1 MKKLIL
7 ICILFS
13 NKIFSQEID
22 YNIFFKEESVKIGDS
37 ITLISTLKYP
47 KNIEIIQPD
56 SSYKFIPFEFLDKI
70 VFESSS
76 SNNIIFDS
84 TIYILQT
91 FELDSIQS
99 IYLKSYIINTSD
111 SLEILSNT
119 DKIRTISLVNEKN
132 SKTKTNTLL
141 EKINSIFNS
150 KKFLI
155 ITGVIFSV
163 LVLIYLLFRKKI
175 NKYFKIKRIK
185 SETDFFK
192 NEFDTILSSYLNTND
207 IMFLENLLLKWKR
220 FMEKLSKKPYSSSTS
235 SEISLFNKNI
245 KIIKTLKEIDRCI
258 YSENEFITDKNKL
271 IILRD
276 ESINLSENYINQLKN
291 EQ

>member
-22 YNIFFKEESVKIGDS
+22 YNIFFKEDSVKIGDT

-76 SNNIIFDS
+76 SNNLIFDS

-111 SLEILSNT
+111 SLEISSNT
-119 DKIRTISLVNEKN
+119 DEIQTISLIKEKN
-132 SKTKTNTLL
+132 SRTKTNTLL
-141 EKINSIFNS
+141 EKINSIFNA
-150 KKFLI
+150 KKFSI

-192 NEFDTILSSYLNTND
+192 NEFDAILSSYLNTND
-207 IMFLENLLLKWKR
+207 VKFLENLLLKWKR
-220 FMEKLSKKPYSSSTS
+220 FMEKLSKKPYSSSTT

-245 KIIKTLKEIDRCI
+245 KSIKTLKEIDKSI
-258 YSENEFITDKNKL
+258 YSENKFILDKNKL

-276 ESINLSENYINQLKN
+276 ESIHISENYINQLKN
-291 EQ
+291 E

>member
-13 NKIFSQEID
+13 NNIFSQEID

-150 KKFLI
+150 KKFSI
-155 ITGVIFSV
+155 ITGVIFSL

-207 IMFLENLLLKWKR
+207 IKFLENLLLKWKR

-245 KIIKTLKEIDRCI
+245 KSIKTLKEIDKCI
-258 YSENEFITDKNKL
+258 YSENEFIIDKNKL

-276 ESINLSENYINQLKN
+276 ESINLSKNYINQLKN

>member
-13 NKIFSQEID
+13 HKIYSQEID
-22 YNIFFKEESVKIGDS
+22 YNIFFKEESVKIGDT
-37 ITLISTLKYP
+37 ITLISTLRYP

-70 VFESSS
+70 IFESST
-76 SNNIIFDS
+76 SNNFIYDS
-84 TIYILQT
+84 TIYLLQT

-111 SLEILSNT
+111 SLEILSNN
-119 DKIRTISLVNEKN
+119 DDILTISLVNEKN
-132 SKTKTNTLL
+132 SKIKANTLF
-141 EKINSIFNS
+141 ERINSIFNL
-150 KKFLI
+150 KKYSI
-155 ITGVIFSV
+155 ITGVIFSI
-163 LVLIYLLFRKKI
+163 LILIYLVFRKKI

-192 NEFDTILSSYLNTND
+192 NEFDYILNKYLNTNN
-207 IMFLENLLLKWKR
+207 IKFLENLILKWKR
-220 FMEKLSKKPYSSSTS
+220 FMEKLSKKPYSSSTT
-235 SEISLFNKNI
+235 SEISIFNKNI
-245 KIIKTLKEIDRCI
+245 KSIKTLKEIDKCI
-258 YSENEFITDKNKL
+258 YSENEFIIDKNKL

-276 ESINLSENYINQLKN
+276 ESIRQSENYINQLKN
-291 EQ
+291 EE

>member
-13 NKIFSQEID
+13 NNIFSQEID

-150 KKFLI
+150 KKFSI

-245 KIIKTLKEIDRCI
+245 KSIKTLKEIDKCI
-258 YSENEFITDKNKL
+258 YSENEFIIDKNKL

>member
-13 NKIFSQEID
+13 HKIYSQEID
-22 YNIFFKEESVKIGDS
+22 YNIFFKEESVKIGDT
-37 ITLISTLKYP
+37 ITLISTLRYP

-70 VFESSS
+70 IFESST
-76 SNNIIFDS
+76 SNNFIYDS
-84 TIYILQT
+84 TIYLLQT

-111 SLEILSNT
+111 SLEILSNN
-119 DKIRTISLVNEKN
+119 DDILTISLVNEKN
-132 SKTKTNTLL
+132 SKIKANTLF
-141 EKINSIFNS
+141 ERINSIFNL
-150 KKFLI
+150 KKYSI
-155 ITGVIFSV
+155 ITGVIFSI
-163 LVLIYLLFRKKI
+163 LILIYLVFRKKI

-207 IMFLENLLLKWKR
+207 IKFLENLLLKWKR
-220 FMEKLSKKPYSSSTS
+220 FMEKLSKKPYSSSTT
-235 SEISLFNKNI
+235 SEISIFNKNI
-245 KIIKTLKEIDRCI
+245 KSIKTLKEIDKCI

>member
-13 NKIFSQEID
+13 NNIFSQEID

-150 KKFLI
+150 KKFSI

>member
-22 YNIFFKEESVKIGDS
+22 YNIFFKEDSVKIGDT

-76 SNNIIFDS
+76 SNNLIFDS

-91 FELDSIQS
+91 FELDSVQS

-111 SLEILSNT
+111 SLEISSNT
-119 DKIRTISLVNEKN
+119 DEIQTISLIKEKN
-132 SKTKTNTLL
+132 SRTKTNTLL
-141 EKINSIFNS
+141 EKINSIFNA
-150 KKFLI
+150 KKFSI

-192 NEFDTILSSYLNTND
+192 NEFDAILSSYLNTND
-207 IMFLENLLLKWKR
+207 VKFLENLLLKWKR
-220 FMEKLSKKPYSSSTS
+220 FMEKLSKKPYSSSTT

-245 KIIKTLKEIDRCI
+245 KSIKTLKEIDKSI
-258 YSENEFITDKNKL
+258 YSENKFILDKNKL

-276 ESINLSENYINQLKN
+276 ESIHISENYINQLKN
-291 EQ
+291 E

>member
-13 NKIFSQEID
+13 HKIYSQEID
-22 YNIFFKEESVKIGDS
+22 YNIFFKEESVKIGDT
-37 ITLISTLKYP
+37 ITLISTLRYP

-70 VFESSS
+70 IFESST
-76 SNNIIFDS
+76 SNNFIYDS
-84 TIYILQT
+84 TIYLLQT

-111 SLEILSNT
+111 SLEILSNN
-119 DKIRTISLVNEKN
+119 DDILTISLVNEKN
-132 SKTKTNTLL
+132 SKIKANTLL
-141 EKINSIFNS
+141 ERINSIFNL
-150 KKFLI
+150 KKYSI
-155 ITGVIFSV
+155 ITGVIFSI
-163 LVLIYLLFRKKI
+163 LILIYLVFRKKI

-192 NEFDTILSSYLNTND
+192 NEFDYILNKYLNTNN
-207 IMFLENLLLKWKR
+207 IKFLENLILKWKR
-220 FMEKLSKKPYSSSTS
+220 FMEKLSKKPYSSSTT
-235 SEISLFNKNI
+235 SEISIFNKNI
-245 KIIKTLKEIDRCI
+245 KSIKTLKEIDKCI
-258 YSENEFITDKNKL
+258 YSENEFIIDKNKL

-276 ESINLSENYINQLKN
+276 ESIRQSENYINQLKN
-291 EQ
+291 EE

>member
-13 NKIFSQEID
+13 HKIYSQEID
-22 YNIFFKEESVKIGDS
+22 YNIFFKEESVKIGDT
-37 ITLISTLKYP
+37 ITLISTLRYP

-70 VFESSS
+70 IFESST
-76 SNNIIFDS
+76 SNNFIYDS
-84 TIYILQT
+84 TIYLLQT

-111 SLEILSNT
+111 SLEILSNN
-119 DKIRTISLVNEKN
+119 DDILTISLVNEKN
-132 SKTKTNTLL
+132 SKIKANTLL
-141 EKINSIFNS
+141 ERINSIFNT
-150 KKFLI
+150 KKYSI
-155 ITGVIFSV
+155 ITGVIFSI
-163 LVLIYLLFRKKI
+163 LILIYLVFRKKI

-192 NEFDTILSSYLNTND
+192 NEFDYILNKYLNTNN
-207 IMFLENLLLKWKR
+207 IKFLENLILKWKR
-220 FMEKLSKKPYSSSTS
+220 FMEKLSKKPYSSSTT
-235 SEISLFNKNI
+235 SEISIFNKNI
-245 KIIKTLKEIDRCI
+245 KSIKTLKEIDKCI
-258 YSENEFITDKNKL
+258 YSENEFIIDKNKL

-276 ESINLSENYINQLKN
+276 ESIRQSENYINQLKN
-291 EQ
+291 EE

>member
-13 NKIFSQEID
+13 NNIFSQEID

-150 KKFLI
+150 KKFSI

-192 NEFDTILSSYLNTND
+192 NEFDTILSNYLNTND
-207 IMFLENLLLKWKR
+207 IKFLENLLLKWKR

-245 KIIKTLKEIDRCI
+245 KSIKTLKEIDKCI
-258 YSENEFITDKNKL
+258 YSENEFIIDKNKL

>member
-22 YNIFFKEESVKIGDS
+22 YNIFFKEDSVKIGDT

-76 SNNIIFDS
+76 SNNLIFDS

-91 FELDSIQS
+91 FELDSVQS

-111 SLEILSNT
+111 SLEISSNT
-119 DKIRTISLVNEKN
+119 DEIQTISLIKEKN
-132 SKTKTNTLL
+132 SRTKTNTLL
-141 EKINSIFNS
+141 EKINSIFNA
-150 KKFLI
+150 KKFSI

-175 NKYFKIKRIK
+175 NKFFKIKRIK

-192 NEFDTILSSYLNTND
+192 NEFDAILSSYLNTND
-207 IMFLENLLLKWKR
+207 VKFLENLLLKWKR
-220 FMEKLSKKPYSSSTS
+220 FMEKLSKKPYSSSTT

-245 KIIKTLKEIDRCI
+245 KSIKTLKEIDKSI
-258 YSENEFITDKNKL
+258 YSENKFILDKNKL

-276 ESINLSENYINQLKN
+276 ESIHISENYINQLKN
-291 EQ
+291 E

>member
-13 NKIFSQEID
+13 NNIFSQEID

-150 KKFLI
+150 KKFSI

-245 KIIKTLKEIDRCI
+245 KIIKTLKEIDKCI

>member
-13 NKIFSQEID
+13 HKIYSQEID
-22 YNIFFKEESVKIGDS
+22 YNIFFKEESVKIGDT
-37 ITLISTLKYP
+37 ITLISTLRYP

-70 VFESSS
+70 IFESST
-76 SNNIIFDS
+76 SNNFIYDS
-84 TIYILQT
+84 TIYLLQT

-111 SLEILSNT
+111 SLEILSNN
-119 DKIRTISLVNEKN
+119 DNILTISLVNEKN
-132 SKTKTNTLL
+132 SKIKANTLL
-141 EKINSIFNS
+141 ERINSIFNL
-150 KKFLI
+150 KKYSI
-155 ITGVIFSV
+155 ITGVIFSI
-163 LVLIYLLFRKKI
+163 LILIYLVFRKKI

-192 NEFDTILSSYLNTND
+192 NEFDYILNKYLNTNN
-207 IMFLENLLLKWKR
+207 IKFLENLILKWKR
-220 FMEKLSKKPYSSSTS
+220 FMEKLSKKPYSSSTT
-235 SEISLFNKNI
+235 SEISIFNKNI
-245 KIIKTLKEIDRCI
+245 KSIKTLKEIDKCI
-258 YSENEFITDKNKL
+258 YSENEFIIDKNKL

-276 ESINLSENYINQLKN
+276 ESIRQSENYINQLKN
-291 EQ
+291 EE

>member
-13 NKIFSQEID
+13 HKIYSQEID
-22 YNIFFKEESVKIGDS
+22 YNIFFKEESVKIGDT
-37 ITLISTLKYP
+37 ITLISTLRYP

-150 KKFLI
+150 KKFSI
-155 ITGVIFSV
+155 ISGVIFSV

-192 NEFDTILSSYLNTND
+192 NEFDYILNKYLNTNN
-207 IMFLENLLLKWKR
+207 IKFLENLILKWKR
-220 FMEKLSKKPYSSSTS
+220 FMEKLSKKPYSSSTT
-235 SEISLFNKNI
+235 SEISIFNKNI
-245 KIIKTLKEIDRCI
+245 KSIKTLKEIDKCI

>member
-13 NKIFSQEID
+13 NNIFSQEID

-207 IMFLENLLLKWKR
+207 IKFLENLLLKWKR

>member
-13 NKIFSQEID
+13 NNIFSQEID

-111 SLEILSNT
+111 SLEILSNN

-150 KKFLI
+150 KKFSI

-207 IMFLENLLLKWKR
+207 IKFLENLLLKWKR

-245 KIIKTLKEIDRCI
+245 KSIKTLKDIDKCI
-258 YSENEFITDKNKL
+258 YSENEFIIDKNKL

-276 ESINLSENYINQLKN
+276 ESINLSKNYINQLKN

>member
-56 SSYKFIPFEFLDKI
+56 SSYKFMPFEFLDKI

-150 KKFLI
+150 KKFSI

-207 IMFLENLLLKWKR
+207 IKFLENLLLKWKR

-245 KIIKTLKEIDRCI
+245 KSIKTLKEIDKCI
-258 YSENEFITDKNKL
+258 YSENEFIIDKNKL

-276 ESINLSENYINQLKN
+276 ESINLSKNYINQLKN

>member
-13 NKIFSQEID
+13 HKIYSQEID
-22 YNIFFKEESVKIGDS
+22 YNIFFKEESVKIGDT
-37 ITLISTLKYP
+37 ITLISTLRYP

-70 VFESSS
+70 IFESST
-76 SNNIIFDS
+76 SNNFIYDS
-84 TIYILQT
+84 TIYLLQT

-111 SLEILSNT
+111 SLEILSNN
-119 DKIRTISLVNEKN
+119 DDILTISLVNEKN
-132 SKTKTNTLL
+132 SKIKANTLF
-141 EKINSIFNS
+141 ERINSIFNL
-150 KKFLI
+150 KKYSI
-155 ITGVIFSV
+155 ITGVIFSI
-163 LVLIYLLFRKKI
+163 LILIYLVFRKKI

-207 IMFLENLLLKWKR
+207 IKFLENLLLKWKR

-245 KIIKTLKEIDRCI
+245 KIIKTLKEIDKCI

>member
-56 SSYKFIPFEFLDKI
+56 SSFKFIPFEFLDKI

-150 KKFLI
+150 KKFSI

-192 NEFDTILSSYLNTND
+192 NEFDYILNKYLNTNN
-207 IMFLENLLLKWKR
+207 IKFLENLILKWKR
-220 FMEKLSKKPYSSSTS
+220 FMEKLSKKPYSSSTT
-235 SEISLFNKNI
+235 SEISIFNKNI
-245 KIIKTLKEIDRCI
+245 KSIKTLKEIDKCI
-258 YSENEFITDKNKL
+258 YSENEFIIDKNKL

-276 ESINLSENYINQLKN
+276 ESIRQSENYINQLKN
-291 EQ
+291 EE

>member
-13 NKIFSQEID
+13 NNIFSQEID

>member
-13 NKIFSQEID
+13 NNIFSQEID
-22 YNIFFKEESVKIGDS
+22 YKIFFKEESVKIGDS

-111 SLEILSNT
+111 SLEILSNN

-150 KKFLI
+150 KKFSI

-192 NEFDTILSSYLNTND
+192 NEFDTILSNYLNTND
-207 IMFLENLLLKWKR
+207 INFLENLLLKWKR

-245 KIIKTLKEIDRCI
+245 KSIKTLKDIDKCI
-258 YSENEFITDKNKL
+258 YSENEFIIDKNKL

-276 ESINLSENYINQLKN
+276 ESINLSKNYINQLKN

>member
-13 NKIFSQEID
+13 NNIFSQEID

-192 NEFDTILSSYLNTND
+192 NEFDTNLSSYLNTND
-207 IMFLENLLLKWKR
+207 IKFLENLLLKWKR

-245 KIIKTLKEIDRCI
+245 KIIKTLKEIDKCI

>member
-13 NKIFSQEID
+13 NNIFSQEID

-155 ITGVIFSV
+155 ITGVIFSL

>member
-13 NKIFSQEID
+13 NNIFSQEID

-150 KKFLI
+150 KKFSI

-207 IMFLENLLLKWKR
+207 IKFLENLLLKWKR

-245 KIIKTLKEIDRCI
+245 KSIKTLKEIDKCI
-258 YSENEFITDKNKL
+258 YSENEFIIDKNKL

-276 ESINLSENYINQLKN
+276 ESINLSKNYINQLKN

>member
-258 YSENEFITDKNKL
+258 YSENEFIIDKNKL

>member
-13 NKIFSQEID
+13 HKIFSQEID
-22 YNIFFKEESVKIGDS
+22 YNIFFKEESVKIGDT
-37 ITLISTLKYP
+37 ITLISTLRYP

-70 VFESSS
+70 IFESST
-76 SNNIIFDS
+76 SNNFIYDS
-84 TIYILQT
+84 TIYLLQT

-111 SLEILSNT
+111 SLEILSNN
-119 DKIRTISLVNEKN
+119 DNILTISLVNEKN
-132 SKTKTNTLL
+132 SKIKANTLL
-141 EKINSIFNS
+141 ERINSIFNL
-150 KKFLI
+150 KKYSI
-155 ITGVIFSV
+155 ITGVIFSI
-163 LVLIYLLFRKKI
+163 LILIYLVFRKKI

-192 NEFDTILSSYLNTND
+192 NEFDYILNKYLNTNN
-207 IMFLENLLLKWKR
+207 IKFLENLILKWKR
-220 FMEKLSKKPYSSSTS
+220 FMEKLSKKPYSSSTT
-235 SEISLFNKNI
+235 SEISIFNKNI
-245 KIIKTLKEIDRCI
+245 KSIKTLKEIDKCI
-258 YSENEFITDKNKL
+258 YSENEFIIDKNKL